1 MVNFIIG
8 GLIFGYA
15 AYALVKYMHK
25 SKQGKCSGCDLEKS
39 CDHETQQ

>member
-15 AYALVKYMHK
+15 AYALVKYIRK
-25 SKQGKCSGCDLEKS
+25 SKQGKCGGCDLETS

>member
-15 AYALVKYMHK
+15 AYALVTYIRK
-25 SKQGKCSGCDLEKS
+25 SKQGKCGGCDLEKS